1 MKMDYSPS
9 TEGILKRIL
18 GSGYQIHPDAL
29 KILESLGE
37 EKAISVLGTF
47 PDKFPELIVIE
58 VKHVEGFLEKAQVKK
73 SDGNK

>member
-29 KILESLGE
+29 KVLESLGE
-37 EKAISVLGTF
+37 E
-47 PDKFPELIVIE
+47 
-58 VKHVEGFLEKAQVKK
+58 
-73 SDGNK
+73 